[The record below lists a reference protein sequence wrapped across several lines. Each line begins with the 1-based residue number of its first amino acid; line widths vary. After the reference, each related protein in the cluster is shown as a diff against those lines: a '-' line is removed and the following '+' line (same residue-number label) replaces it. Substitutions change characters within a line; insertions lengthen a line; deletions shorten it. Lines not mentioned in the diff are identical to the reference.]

1 MEAITK
7 AEFELTHSA
16 KDVEEKEFDL
26 LARIA
31 LDLTELLC
39 FGRAE
44 QKEESA
50 RRAMKEMIS
59 YWIERGGI
67 DAVSGPT
74 NPKSERIGNYSVTNR
89 EENVITLHGV
99 SVSPA
104 ALVILDGAGLR
115 NCNL

>member
-7 AEFELTHSA
+7 TEFELTHSSQ
-16 KDVEEKEFDL
+16 DISEQEFDL
-26 LARIA
+26 LAQFA
-31 LDLTELLC
+31 LELTDLLC

-59 YWIERGGI
+59 YWIERGGTG
-67 DAVSGPT
+67 AVSSSIG
-74 NPKSERIGNYSVTNR
+74 PKSERIGNYSVTNR
-89 EENVITLHGV
+89 EEEIITLHGV
-99 SVSPA
+99 SVSPT
-104 ALVILDGAGLR
+104 ALIILDRAGLR

>member
-7 AEFELTHSA
+7 TEFELTHSA
-16 KDVEEKEFDL
+16 QDISEQEFDL
-26 LARIA
+26 LAQFA

-50 RRAMKEMIS
+50 RRAMKEMIA
-59 YWIERGGI
+59 YWIDRGGI
-67 DAVSGPT
+67 DALSGPAS
-74 NPKSERIGNYSVTNR
+74 PKSERIGNYSVTNR
-89 EENVITLHGV
+89 EEEVITLHGV
-99 SVSPA
+99 SVSPM
-104 ALVILDGAGLR
+104 ALIILDRAGLR